1 MKLIAHFDTSGTIHS
16 VTWFNAPRGVSLM
29 LTPRPGEFAAEVEGH
44 NLTGDMPSET
54 KLRDIAKS
62 HTITAPIARCK
73 LTEKR

>member
-1 MKLIAHFDTSGTIHS
+1 
-16 VTWFNAPRGVSLM
+16 M